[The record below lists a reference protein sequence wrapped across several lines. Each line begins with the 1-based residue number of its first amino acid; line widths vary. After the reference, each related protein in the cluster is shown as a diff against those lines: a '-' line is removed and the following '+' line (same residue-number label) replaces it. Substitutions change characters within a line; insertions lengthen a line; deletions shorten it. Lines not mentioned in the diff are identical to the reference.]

1 LESIASETDFTSAFK
16 RSERVCTVGIG
27 VAIIGIRSALVD
39 VGAAVAIAREAI
51 VTRAEE
57 SWRCIRTARVRVARM
72 LASLTLVDIGAVLS
86 VALEAVF
93 AAAFVAAIEI

>member
-1 LESIASETDFTSAFK
+1 
-16 RSERVCTVGIG
+16 
-27 VAIIGIRSALVD
+27 VAIVSIGSALVD
-39 VGAAVAIAREAI
+39 VGTAVAIASEAI

-72 LASLTLVDIGAVLS
+72 LASSTLVDIGAVLS

-93 AAAFVAAIEI
+93 AAASVAAVEI